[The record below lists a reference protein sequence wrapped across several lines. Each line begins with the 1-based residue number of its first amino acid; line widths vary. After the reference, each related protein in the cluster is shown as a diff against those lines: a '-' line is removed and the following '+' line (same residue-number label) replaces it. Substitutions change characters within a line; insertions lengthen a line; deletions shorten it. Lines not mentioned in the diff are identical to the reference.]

1 MLPKALFFDLD
12 DTIISFDAGSEPAWV
27 TVCDEFCKKYGSYDP
42 EILLGA
48 INEYRKWF
56 WSDKERHRIG
66 RNNMNEARRDIVA
79 GAFERLSFN
88 NREHAFE
95 IADNYSRLRLL
106 NLELFPKAAETLE
119 SLRKLELRLALIT
132 NGDSYSQ
139 RYKIEKFDLEKYF
152 DLILVE
158 GELGF
163 GKPDPRVYEKALCD
177 MGVLPGDVW
186 MIGDNLDWDVASP
199 QKLGIFSI
207 WVDFKHKGLPVGS
220 KVRPDRIISNIAKLL
235 E

>member
-12 DTIISFDAGSEPAWV
+12 DTIISFDAGSEPGWV
-27 TVCDEFCKKYGSYDP
+27 TVCDEFCNKYASYDP
-42 EILLGA
+42 GLLLGA
-48 INEYRKWF
+48 INDYRKWY
-56 WSDKERHRIG
+56 WGDKERHRIG
-66 RNNMNEARRDIVA
+66 RNNMNAARRDIVT
-79 GAFERLSFN
+79 GAFESLGID
-88 NREHAFE
+88 NRVHAFE
-95 IADNYSRLRLL
+95 IADNYSRLRLQ

-119 SLRKLELRLALIT
+119 SLRTLGLKLALLT

-139 RYKIEKFDLEKYF
+139 RYKIDKFKLEKYC

-177 MGVLPGDVW
+177 LCLLPMDVW
-186 MIGDNLDWDVASP
+186 MIGDNLEWDIASP
-199 QKLGIFSI
+199 QKLGIFSV
-207 WVDFKHKGLPVGS
+207 WVDFRHQGLPKGS
-220 KVRPDRIISNIAKLL
+220 EVRPDRIINNIAELL